1 MSHVWQVCRVD
12 DDEAAQ
18 EGGWLERGE
27 SGQDQHACPP
37 LRVHNVRY
45 YLRPGN
51 RVNYDSVFIVKK
63 NKHYVLLKL
72 KPKSWHA

>member
-27 SGQDQHACPP
+27 SGQDQHACHP
-37 LRVHNVRY
+37 LRLHRVRY

-51 RVNYDSVFIVKK
+51 RVN
-63 NKHYVLLKL
+63 
-72 KPKSWHA
+72 